1 MDKLRLYTVFDADK
15 IDGKIGWIVCP
26 NVKFIPD
33 KQTPYIIHVNKNAVF
48 SWNLNILSNDIFSN
62 DDESITGAFA
72 YIATPED
79 IEKNKINILKSEYKY
94 FLHVQGSKVNNYF
107 SVKRNCKKME
117 KDLKEIKRL
126 KDESKLDYKIRIL
139 TLKKNYVL
147 EQKKVKEYRAAI
159 KEYGKLIS
167 AKVTEIK
174 NAETKE

>member
-1 MDKLRLYTVFDADK
+1 
-15 IDGKIGWIVCP
+15 
-26 NVKFIPD
+26 
-33 KQTPYIIHVNKNAVF
+33 
-48 SWNLNILSNDIFSN
+48 
-62 DDESITGAFA
+62 
-72 YIATPED
+72 
-79 IEKNKINILKSEYKY
+79 
-94 FLHVQGSKVNNYF
+94 
-107 SVKRNCKKME
+107 ME